1 MSLRFSKGFRNERE
15 IERERER
22 EGEMVVVTCKMKDE
36 VNREKRGVF
45 VVTEVGHAWVLDN
58 SCTVTRDFGTF
69 LGDSPALYEY

>member
-1 MSLRFSKGFRNERE
+1 MSLRFSKGFRN
-15 IERERER
+15 ERER
-22 EGEMVVVTCKMKDE
+22 EGEMVVVTCKMKDD

-45 VVTEVGHAWVLDN
+45 VVPEVGHAWVLDN